1 MNQRTVNFN
10 GVTVNPLHMSANPRH
25 RVQKDVRI
33 PYIRHIFDQYG
44 LIRHQGSS
52 QNRQRRVFCAPDFNL
67 ADQRISAIDCI
78 LFHISSYFCCTGS
91 LSIASI
97 SSFSA

>member
-10 GVTVNPLHMSANPRH
+10 GVTVNPLHVSRNPAIASKGMFVSRTSGIFSISTVSSVIREAARIGSAA
-25 RVQKDVRI
+25 
-33 PYIRHIFDQYG
+33 F
-44 LIRHQGSS
+44 
-52 QNRQRRVFCAPDFNL
+52 FCAPDFNL